1 MKTKMKFKSEKLIKS
16 MNELINFCLEIGM
29 KDLDIRFSSHTN
41 RGEITVS
48 GRVENPPLDELRDL
62 EEILN
67 MPRQDELEE
76 YYWMLIG
83 DGHGMQELDMVGTLV
98 DNGSISYEDKILTI
112 YICRRE
118 D

>member
-1 MKTKMKFKSEKLIKS
+1 MKFKREKLIKL
-16 MNELINFCLEIGM
+16 MNELVNFCLKIGM
-29 KDLDIRFSSHTN
+29 KDLEINFACHKD

-48 GRVENPPLDELRDL
+48 GYVENPPLEELEAF

-67 MPRQDELEE
+67 FPRHEELEE

-83 DGHGMQELDMVGTLV
+83 DGHGMQELEMVGTLV
-98 DNGSISYEDKILTI
+98 DNGKITYHDNILSI

-118 D
+118 G

>member
-1 MKTKMKFKSEKLIKS
+1 MKFKSEKLIKL

-29 KDLDIRFSSHTN
+29 VALKINFISHTKG
-41 RGEITVS
+41 GEITVS
-48 GRVENPPLDELRDL
+48 GYVENPPLDELRDL

-67 MPRQDELEE
+67 MPRQEELEE
-76 YYWMLIG
+76 CYWMLVG
-83 DGHGMQELDMVGTLV
+83 DGHGMQELEMVGTLV
-98 DNGSISYEDKILTI
+98 DNGSVSYDNNILTI